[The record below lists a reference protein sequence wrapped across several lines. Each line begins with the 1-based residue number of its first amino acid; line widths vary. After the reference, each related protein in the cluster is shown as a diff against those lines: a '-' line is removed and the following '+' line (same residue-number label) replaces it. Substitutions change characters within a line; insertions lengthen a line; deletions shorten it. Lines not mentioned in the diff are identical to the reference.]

1 MASKRTL
8 VYLVDDDDM
17 YLKTAVHT
25 LSQNRSFD
33 IKSFTSG
40 EKALASAKKAKR
52 KPNVIV
58 LDYFLNTEESSAISG
73 LEILKQ
79 VKQEKL
85 DCEVIMLSGQEN
97 IDVAVNSVKYG
108 AYDYVVKNKS
118 AFIRVQNDIKRI
130 AKQQIKDA
138 EASKLRKFVMIL
150 SVMIGVA
157 VFVAVSF
164 VIDPTFYGTWP
175 ENAPDF
181 EQNAKDKAQTIQVD
195 DTAPAA
201 TDSTS
206 AEHDEAEE
214 IIHIQNAVGR

>member
-40 EKALASAKKAKR
+40 EKALSAAKSAKR

-58 LDYFLNTEESSAISG
+58 LDYFLNTEDSNAISG

-85 DCEVIMLSGQEN
+85 KCEVIMLSGQEN

-130 AKQQIKDA
+130 SRQQIK
-138 EASKLRKFVMIL
+138 ESESSKLRKFVLIL
-150 SVMIGVA
+150 SVMIGIA
-157 VFVAVSF
+157 VFLSVSL
-164 VIDPTFYGTWP
+164 VMDPTFYGVWP
-175 ENAPDF
+175 ENDPDYHKNKKK
-181 EQNAKDKAQTIQVD
+181 EAAAAQLEASAKS
-195 DTAPAA
+195 
-201 TDSTS
+201 DSLTVPVS
-206 AEHDEAEE
+206 QIDADSVIVE
-214 IIHIQNAVGR
+214 

>member
-40 EKALASAKKAKR
+40 EKALEAAKIAKR

-79 VKQEKL
+79 VKQEKINT
-85 DCEVIMLSGQEN
+85 EVIMLSGQEN

-130 AKQQIKDA
+130 SSQQVKDSESKKLRSFVMVLILLVGVIVAIAVTFVLDRTFFGLFPDDNNAPKVEQLEELEDASKDAIKDA
-138 EASKLRKFVMIL
+138 HD
-150 SVMIGVA
+150 A
-157 VFVAVSF
+157 V
-164 VIDPTFYGTWP
+164 
-175 ENAPDF
+175 E
-181 EQNAKDKAQTIQVD
+181 IQHVL
-195 DTAPAA
+195 T
-201 TDSTS
+201 
-206 AEHDEAEE
+206 
-214 IIHIQNAVGR
+214 R

>member
-58 LDYFLNTEESSAISG
+58 LDYFLNTEDSNAISG

-79 VKQEKL
+79 VRQEKL
-85 DCEVIMLSGQEN
+85 ESEVIMLSGQEN

-157 VFVAVSF
+157 VFIAVSF
-164 VIDPTFYGTWP
+164 VVDPTFYGIWP

-181 EQNAKDKAQTIQVD
+181 EKNAKDKAQTTQVD
-195 DTAPAA
+195 TTPA
-201 TDSTS
+201 DSTS
-206 AEHDEAEE
+206 ESHEELEGTIEAVE
-214 IIHIQNAVGR
+214 VLLK

>member
-8 VYLVDDDDM
+8 IYLVDDDDM

-40 EKALASAKKAKR
+40 EKALEKAKSAKR
-52 KPNVIV
+52 KPDVIV
-58 LDYFLNTEESSAISG
+58 LDYFLNSEDSNAISG
-73 LEILKQ
+73 LEILKM
-79 VKQEKL
+79 VKAEKL
-85 DCEVIMLSGQEN
+85 HTEVIMLSGQEN

-130 AKQQIKDA
+130 SRQQAKDS
-138 EASKLRKFVMIL
+138 EASKLRKFVMVL

-164 VIDPTFYGTWP
+164 VIDPTFYGVWP
-175 ENAPDF
+175 ENADGF
-181 EQNAKDKAQTIQVD
+181 GD
-195 DTAPAA
+195 DPKEEVGPANNSNPSSS
-201 TDSTS
+201 DSTNTDG
-206 AEHDEAEE
+206 HDVM
-214 IIHIQNAVGR
+214 HIQHALPN

>member
-40 EKALASAKKAKR
+40 EKALEAAKSAKR

-79 VKQEKL
+79 VKQEKINA
-85 DCEVIMLSGQEN
+85 EVIMLSGQEN

-130 AKQQIKDA
+130 SRQQVKDSEAKKLRSFVMVLILLVGIIVAIAVTFVLDRTFFGLFPDDNKFDDNKPKVEQPAELDDAAKDA
-138 EASKLRKFVMIL
+138 HD
-150 SVMIGVA
+150 A
-157 VFVAVSF
+157 V
-164 VIDPTFYGTWP
+164 
-175 ENAPDF
+175 E
-181 EQNAKDKAQTIQVD
+181 IQHVL
-195 DTAPAA
+195 T
-201 TDSTS
+201 
-206 AEHDEAEE
+206 
-214 IIHIQNAVGR
+214 R

>member
-40 EKALASAKKAKR
+40 EKALAAAKSAKR

-58 LDYFLNTEESSAISG
+58 LDYFLNAEDSNAISG

-79 VKQEKL
+79 VKQDKL
-85 DCEVIMLSGQEN
+85 DSEVIMLSGQEN

-130 AKQQIKDA
+130 SKQQAKEA

-164 VIDPTFYGTWP
+164 VVDPTFYGVWP

-181 EQNAKDKAQTIQVD
+181 EQNIE
-195 DTAPAA
+195 APQEEAA
-201 TDSTS
+201 PFDSTS
-206 AEHDEAEE
+206 AAEHEMHEELEGVIEAS
-214 IIHIQNAVGR
+214 GTLLR